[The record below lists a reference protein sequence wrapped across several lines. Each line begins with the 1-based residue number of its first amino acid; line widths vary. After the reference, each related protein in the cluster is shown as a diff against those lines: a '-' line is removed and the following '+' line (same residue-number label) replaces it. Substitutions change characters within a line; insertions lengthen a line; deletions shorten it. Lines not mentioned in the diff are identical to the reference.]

1 MPPTDLYFL
10 HEGKYKAATY
20 KYKHKGAIEYSDDL
34 EPEGDFEIVED
45 EPSYE
50 VPWLAVDPE
59 KYVIIYTGIRNIHK
73 ICESMMY

>member
-20 KYKHKGAIEYSDDL
+20 KYRHKGATEYSEDL

-45 EPSYE
+45 EPSYD

-59 KYVIIYTGIRNIHK
+59 KYVVYIVVYLIYN
-73 ICESMMY
+73 